1 MRTQKIN
8 SDSSGYA
15 SSHELPVTRE
25 LPVFL
30 SAFAKANRIPFCIWW
45 KEKGRFCRSWDMC
58 LLLAMP
64 MGCSKERRY
73 LCSPASLCDLRT
85 AVAPILSPSYLFP
98 HFLVLHE
105 LSLCSQTGSTANF
118 FGSSLTIPQL
128 SPVPSS
134 GKDEPFP
141 FCTHLQAG
149 CNVWQGS
156 IKPAPITGF
165 PAGTGAGSPGTSA
178 QAWWSPQGWKTEAGR
193 FSCLLN

>member
-1 MRTQKIN
+1 MPPAMSCQWLVNFQFFSVHLPRLTKFHFV
-8 SDSSGYA
+8 SDGKKRVDFVDP
-15 SSHELPVTRE
+15 E
-25 LPVFL
+25 
-30 SAFAKANRIPFCIWW
+30 
-45 KEKGRFCRSWDMC
+45 MC

-98 HFLVLHE
+98 HFSVLHE
-105 LSLCSQTGSTANF
+105 LSLCSQTGSTAYF

-149 CNVWQGS
+149 CNVWQGR

-165 PAGTGAGSPGTSA
+165 PAGTGARSPGTSA
-178 QAWWSPQGWKTEAGR
+178 QAWWYPQGWKTEAGR